1 MQPWLL
7 TPSSPHLKPGK
18 RLWKLRLFKTS
29 GCQKKGPN
37 AACHF
42 LPLGFPILPCFC
54 LELPGAHHGQAR
66 WRVYPFRME
75 TSEQEKSPPWV
86 PKPAAFEHF
95 CHLAWLLPFPF
106 VDPARA
112 QFQSCCHFLCA
123 SSVWDPEIHG
133 PPTRPLKLPVLM
145 ATHRRPL
152 QPTIPTISRL
162 PSEKG

>member
-54 LELPGAHHGQAR
+54 LELPGAHHGLAR

-75 TSEQEKSPPWV
+75 TSEQEKSPPPGFRNLPRLSIFATW
-86 PKPAAFEHF
+86 PGF
-95 CHLAWLLPFPF
+95 CRFRLSIRLARSFKVAVTFCVHPVSGTLKSMALQL
-106 VDPARA
+106 AR
-112 QFQSCCHFLCA
+112 
-123 SSVWDPEIHG
+123 
-133 PPTRPLKLPVLM
+133 
-145 ATHRRPL
+145 
-152 QPTIPTISRL
+152 
-162 PSEKG
+162 